1 MPPKVRRRPK
11 LALVQDEPCELE
23 QSFVATSQKFTKHV
37 GGKTVEV
44 RRGRLGRF
52 MIFIVRAHPP
62 RVRVCLCKPATG
74 IVGRVHP

>member
-1 MPPKVRRRPK
+1 MPPKTRRRPK

-44 RRGRLGRF
+44 RRRGRRWAFL
-52 MIFIVRAHPP
+52 
-62 RVRVCLCKPATG
+62 
-74 IVGRVHP
+74 